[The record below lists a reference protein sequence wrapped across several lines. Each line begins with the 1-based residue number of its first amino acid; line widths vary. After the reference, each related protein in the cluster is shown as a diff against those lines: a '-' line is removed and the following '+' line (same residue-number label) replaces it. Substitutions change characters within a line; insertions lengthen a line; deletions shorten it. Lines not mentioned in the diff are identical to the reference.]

1 MNQTNLH
8 KHVRFININA
18 MAMTGVDV
26 FSMGFVQYGQY
37 ILILV
42 KQKQTFILNC
52 YDFGAS
58 HAVQNFALRVT
69 LISLILIHSIRK
81 ESSSFHIH
89 STHTSIFN

>member
-1 MNQTNLH
+1 MNQRNLH

-18 MAMTGVDV
+18 MAMTDVDV
-26 FSMGFVQYGQY
+26 FSMGLVQYGQH

-58 HAVQNFALRVT
+58 HAVQNFALCVT